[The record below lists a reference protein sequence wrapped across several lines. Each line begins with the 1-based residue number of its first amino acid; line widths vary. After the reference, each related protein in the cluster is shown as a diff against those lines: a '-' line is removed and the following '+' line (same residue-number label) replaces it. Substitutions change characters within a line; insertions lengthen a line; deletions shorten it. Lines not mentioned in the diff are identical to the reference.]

1 MTLLFKL
8 VLVPGLIALVTMAG
22 RRFGP
27 RVGGWL
33 NALPLV
39 AGPVLFFLALE
50 QGDQFVARAAQ
61 STLAGLAAVAAF
73 AVIYSWVATRRP
85 WWVCVLVG
93 WIAFAALT
101 VALQAVPWTAVSAL
115 ALALAAFGIAPFV
128 LPPVPDAPPP
138 AAAPTWDLP
147 LRMASAV
154 ALVLVVTGL
163 AAWLGPRLSGAI
175 TPFPIAT
182 TILLAF
188 THGQQGAPAAVGF
201 LRAFLPAMWS
211 FALFCFVLTVG
222 VVGLGRDLGFLA
234 ALAVSLAVQGAVWLG
249 LDARASRGSARPGPR
264 PARRSA

>member
-50 QGDQFVARAAQ
+50 QGDQFVARAAL

-93 WIAFAALT
+93 WTAFAARRCPKPKNSAPRGDTLVVIFMRGAADT
-101 VALQAVPWTAVSAL
+101 LNIVVPHAEDRGDVLEPVVCENRIGDALG
-115 ALALAAFGIAPFV
+115 FEG
-128 LPPVPDAPPP
+128 PVPVQI
-138 AAAPTWDLP
+138 P
-147 LRMASAV
+147 LVRQH
-154 ALVLVVTGL
+154 VV
-163 AAWLGPRLSGAI
+163 LSGI
-175 TPFPIAT
+175 
-182 TILLAF
+182 
-188 THGQQGAPAAVGF
+188 G
-201 LRAFLPAMWS
+201 
-211 FALFCFVLTVG
+211 
-222 VVGLGRDLGFLA
+222 
-234 ALAVSLAVQGAVWLG
+234 
-249 LDARASRGSARPGPR
+249 RGSAADMCSSCT
-264 PARRSA
+264 PA